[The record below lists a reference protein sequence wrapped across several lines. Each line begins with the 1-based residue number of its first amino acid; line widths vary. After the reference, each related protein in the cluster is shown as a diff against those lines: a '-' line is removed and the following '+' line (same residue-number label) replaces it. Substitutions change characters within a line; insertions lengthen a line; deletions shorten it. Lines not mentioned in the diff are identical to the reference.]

1 MVSSDVVGTFV
12 LLVFL
17 IVLAVV
23 VYRIRRAESKR
34 EPLTT
39 ASPSRGDDPQLRRG
53 QQAEWERDSTRR

>member
-12 LLVFL
+12 LLIFL
-17 IVLAVV
+17 IVLAAV

-39 ASPSRGDDPQLRRG
+39 ASPPRSNDPQLRRG
-53 QQAEWERDSTRR
+53 EQPEWERDSTSR

>member
-12 LLVFL
+12 LLIFL

-39 ASPSRGDDPQLRRG
+39 ASPSRSDDPQLRRG
-53 QQAEWERDSTRR
+53 PEWERDSTSR